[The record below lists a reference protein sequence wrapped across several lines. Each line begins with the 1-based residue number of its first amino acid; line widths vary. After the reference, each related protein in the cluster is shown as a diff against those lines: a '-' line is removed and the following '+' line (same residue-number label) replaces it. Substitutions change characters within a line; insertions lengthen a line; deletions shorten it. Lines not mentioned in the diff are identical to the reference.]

1 MENLEKIV
9 VITLFTLLI
18 LYATYVLIIKQFM
31 PILKD
36 QIKESKEEKKRKK
49 AIDHKYTKEEL
60 IKYANEKLNLVVI
73 NNDILNT
80 VNDFIADNDNLG
92 GSTIHTF
99 VDTLAHTYFRE
110 PFGIGQKH
118 ARTIAER
125 YYKFLSQGI
134 EGTIDNISSSYVP
147 AAIRIRKE
155 LDDKEY
161 MSPEG
166 WKEYAERLLK
176 LLNAIIDDINNNFDI
191 IVQTKHAVNNNL
203 LNEVDYIIEN
213 GGIK

>member
-1 MENLEKIV
+1 MVLVLVTYNLIRLYVVLGKEQIAERKHEK
-9 VITLFTLLI
+9 
-18 LYATYVLIIKQFM
+18 
-31 PILKD
+31 
-36 QIKESKEEKKRKK
+36 EKKKS
-49 AIDHKYTKEEL
+49 KEEL
-60 IKYANEKLNLVVI
+60 IKYANKKLNLVVI
-73 NNDILNT
+73 NDDILNT
-80 VNDFIADNDNLG
+80 VNDFIADNNNLG
-92 GSTIHTF
+92 GATIHTF

-147 AAIRIRKE
+147 MAIKIRKE

-166 WKEYAERLLK
+166 RKEYAERLLK
-176 LLNAIIDDINNNFDI
+176 LLNAIVDDINNNFDI
-191 IVQTKHAVNNNL
+191 IVQTKHSVNNNL

>member
-1 MENLEKIV
+1 METDKIILLLV
-9 VITLFTLLI
+9 AGMVLI
-18 LYATYVLIIKQFM
+18 LVTYNLIRLYFVLGKEQIAERKQ
-31 PILKD
+31 
-36 QIKESKEEKKRKK
+36 KKRKEK
-49 AIDHKYTKEEL
+49 AKDHKYTKEEL

-92 GSTIHTF
+92 GATIHTF
-99 VDTLAHTYFRE
+99 VDTLVHTYFRE

-166 WKEYAERLLK
+166 RKEYAERLLK
-176 LLNAIIDDINNNFDI
+176 LLNVIIDDINNNFDI

>member
-1 MENLEKIV
+1 METDKIILLLV
-9 VITLFTLLI
+9 AGMVLI
-18 LYATYVLIIKQFM
+18 LVTYNLIRLYVVLGKE
-31 PILKD
+31 
-36 QIKESKEEKKRKK
+36 QIAERKHEKEKKK
-49 AIDHKYTKEEL
+49 AKDHKYTKEEL

-73 NNDILNT
+73 NDDILNT

-166 WKEYAERLLK
+166 RKEYAERLLK

-191 IVQTKHAVNNNL
+191 IVQTKHSVNNNL

>member
-1 MENLEKIV
+1 METDKIILLLVAGMVLVLVTYNLIRLYVVLGKEQIAERKHEK
-9 VITLFTLLI
+9 
-18 LYATYVLIIKQFM
+18 
-31 PILKD
+31 
-36 QIKESKEEKKRKK
+36 EKKK
-49 AIDHKYTKEEL
+49 AKEEL
-60 IKYANEKLNLVVI
+60 IKYANKKLNLVVI
-73 NNDILNT
+73 NDDILNT
-80 VNDFIADNDNLG
+80 VNDFIADNNNLG
-92 GSTIHTF
+92 GATIHTF

-118 ARTIAER
+118 ARTIAEI

-147 AAIRIRKE
+147 MTIKIRKE

-166 WKEYAERLLK
+166 RKEYAERLLK
-176 LLNAIIDDINNNFDI
+176 LLNAIVDDINNNFDI
-191 IVQTKHAVNNNL
+191 IVQTKHSVNNNL
-203 LNEVDYIIEN
+203 LNEADYIIEN

>member
-31 PILKD
+31 PILKN
-36 QIKESKEEKKRKK
+36 QIKESKEEKKK

-73 NNDILNT
+73 NDDILNT

-166 WKEYAERLLK
+166 RKEYAERLLK

-191 IVQTKHAVNNNL
+191 IVQTKHSVNNNL

>member
-1 MENLEKIV
+1 METDKIILLLVAGMVLVLVTYNLIRLYV
-9 VITLFTLLI
+9 VLG
-18 LYATYVLIIKQFM
+18 KE
-31 PILKD
+31 
-36 QIKESKEEKKRKK
+36 QIAERKHEKKRKK
-49 AIDHKYTKEEL
+49 SKEEL
-60 IKYANEKLNLVVI
+60 IKYANKKLNLAVI
-73 NNDILNT
+73 NDDILNT
-80 VNDFIADNDNLG
+80 VNDFIADNNNLG
-92 GSTIHTF
+92 GATIHTF

-147 AAIRIRKE
+147 MAIKIRKE

-166 WKEYAERLLK
+166 RKEYAERLLK
-176 LLNAIIDDINNNFDI
+176 LLNAIVDDINNNFDI
-191 IVQTKHAVNNNL
+191 IVQTKHSVNNNL

>member
-1 MENLEKIV
+1 METDKIILLLV
-9 VITLFTLLI
+9 SGMVLI
-18 LYATYVLIIKQFM
+18 LVTYNLIRLYFVLGKEQIAERKQ
-31 PILKD
+31 
-36 QIKESKEEKKRKK
+36 EKRKEK
-49 AIDHKYTKEEL
+49 AKDHKYTKEEL

-92 GSTIHTF
+92 GATIHTF

-118 ARTIAER
+118 ACTIAER

-166 WKEYAERLLK
+166 RKEYAERLLK

>member
-1 MENLEKIV
+1 METDKIILLLV
-9 VITLFTLLI
+9 DGMVLI
-18 LYATYVLIIKQFM
+18 LVTYNLIRLYFVLGKEQIAERKQ
-31 PILKD
+31 
-36 QIKESKEEKKRKK
+36 EKRKEK
-49 AIDHKYTKEEL
+49 AKDHKYTKEEL

-80 VNDFIADNDNLG
+80 INDFIADNDNLG
-92 GSTIHTF
+92 GATIHTF

-166 WKEYAERLLK
+166 RKEYAERLLK

>member
-1 MENLEKIV
+1 METDKIILLLV
-9 VITLFTLLI
+9 AGMVLI
-18 LYATYVLIIKQFM
+18 LVTYSLIRLYVVLGKEQIAERKQE
-31 PILKD
+31 K
-36 QIKESKEEKKRKK
+36 EKKK
-49 AIDHKYTKEEL
+49 AKDHKYTKEEL
-60 IKYANEKLNLVVI
+60 IKYANEKLDLVVI
-73 NNDILNT
+73 NDDILNT
-80 VNDFIADNDNLG
+80 VNDFIEDNDNLG
-92 GSTIHTF
+92 GATIHTF

-118 ARTIAER
+118 ARIIAER

-134 EGTIDNISSSYVP
+134 EGTIDNISSSYIP

-166 WKEYAERLLK
+166 RKEYAERLLK

-191 IVQTKHAVNNNL
+191 IVQTKHSVNNNL

>member
-1 MENLEKIV
+1 METDKIILLLVAGMVLVLVTYNLIRLYVVLGKEQIAERKHEK
-9 VITLFTLLI
+9 
-18 LYATYVLIIKQFM
+18 
-31 PILKD
+31 
-36 QIKESKEEKKRKK
+36 EKKKS
-49 AIDHKYTKEEL
+49 KEEL
-60 IKYANEKLNLVVI
+60 IKYANKKLNLVVI
-73 NNDILNT
+73 NDDILNT
-80 VNDFIADNDNLG
+80 VNDFIADNNNLG
-92 GSTIHTF
+92 GATIHTF

-147 AAIRIRKE
+147 MAIKIRKE
-155 LDDKEY
+155 LDNKEY

-166 WKEYAERLLK
+166 RKEYAERLLK

-191 IVQTKHAVNNNL
+191 IVQTKHSVNNNL

>member
-1 MENLEKIV
+1 METDKIILLLVSGMVLILVTYNLIRLYFVLEKEQI
-9 VITLFTLLI
+9 
-18 LYATYVLIIKQFM
+18 AERKQ
-31 PILKD
+31 
-36 QIKESKEEKKRKK
+36 EKRKEK
-49 AIDHKYTKEEL
+49 AKDHKYTKEEL

-92 GSTIHTF
+92 GATIHTF

-110 PFGIGQKH
+110 HFGIGQKH

-166 WKEYAERLLK
+166 RKEYAERLLK

-191 IVQTKHAVNNNL
+191 IVQTKHSVNNNL

>member
-1 MENLEKIV
+1 METDKIILLLVAGMVLVLVTYNLIRLYVVLGKEQIVERKHEK
-9 VITLFTLLI
+9 
-18 LYATYVLIIKQFM
+18 
-31 PILKD
+31 
-36 QIKESKEEKKRKK
+36 EKKKS
-49 AIDHKYTKEEL
+49 KEEL
-60 IKYANEKLNLVVI
+60 IKYANKKLNLVVI
-73 NNDILNT
+73 NDDILNT
-80 VNDFIADNDNLG
+80 VNDFIADNNNLG
-92 GSTIHTF
+92 GATIHTF

-147 AAIRIRKE
+147 MAIKIRKE

-166 WKEYAERLLK
+166 RKEYAERLLK

-191 IVQTKHAVNNNL
+191 IVQTKHSVNNNL
-203 LNEVDYIIEN
+203 LSEVDYIIEN

>member
-1 MENLEKIV
+1 METDKIILLLV
-9 VITLFTLLI
+9 AGMVLI
-18 LYATYVLIIKQFM
+18 LVTYNLIRLYFVLGKEQIAKRKQE
-31 PILKD
+31 K
-36 QIKESKEEKKRKK
+36 EKKK
-49 AIDHKYTKEEL
+49 AKDHKYTKEEL
-60 IKYANEKLNLVVI
+60 IKYANKELNLVVI
-73 NNDILNT
+73 NDDILNT

-92 GSTIHTF
+92 GATIHTF

-166 WKEYAERLLK
+166 RKEYAERLLK

-191 IVQTKHAVNNNL
+191 IVQTKHSVNNNL

>member
-1 MENLEKIV
+1 METDKIILLLVAVMVLVLVTYNLIRLYVVLGKEQIAERKHEK
-9 VITLFTLLI
+9 
-18 LYATYVLIIKQFM
+18 
-31 PILKD
+31 
-36 QIKESKEEKKRKK
+36 EKKKS
-49 AIDHKYTKEEL
+49 KEEL
-60 IKYANEKLNLVVI
+60 IKYANKKLNLVVI
-73 NNDILNT
+73 NDDILNT
-80 VNDFIADNDNLG
+80 VNDFIADNNNLG
-92 GSTIHTF
+92 GATIHTF

-147 AAIRIRKE
+147 MAIKIRKE

-166 WKEYAERLLK
+166 RKEYAERLLK
-176 LLNAIIDDINNNFDI
+176 LLNAIVDDINNNFDI
-191 IVQTKHAVNNNL
+191 IVQTKHSVNNNL

>member
-1 MENLEKIV
+1 METDKIILLLVAGMVLVLVTYNLIMLYVVLGKEQIAERKHEK
-9 VITLFTLLI
+9 
-18 LYATYVLIIKQFM
+18 
-31 PILKD
+31 
-36 QIKESKEEKKRKK
+36 EKKKAKK
-49 AIDHKYTKEEL
+49 EL

-73 NNDILNT
+73 NDDILNI
-80 VNDFIADNDNLG
+80 VNDFIADNNNLG
-92 GSTIHTF
+92 GATIHTF

-147 AAIRIRKE
+147 MAIKIRKE

-166 WKEYAERLLK
+166 RKEYAEKLLK

-191 IVQTKHAVNNNL
+191 IVQTKHSVNNNL
-203 LNEVDYIIEN
+203 LSEVDYIIEN

>member
-1 MENLEKIV
+1 METDKIILLLV
-9 VITLFTLLI
+9 SGMVLI
-18 LYATYVLIIKQFM
+18 LVTYNLIRLYFVLGKEQIAERKQ
-31 PILKD
+31 
-36 QIKESKEEKKRKK
+36 EKRKEK
-49 AIDHKYTKEEL
+49 AKDHKYTKEEL

-92 GSTIHTF
+92 GATIHTF

-166 WKEYAERLLK
+166 RKEYAERLLK

-191 IVQTKHAVNNNL
+191 IVQTKHSVNNNL

>member
-1 MENLEKIV
+1 METDKIILLLVAGMVLVLVTYNLIRLYVVLGKEQIAERKHEK
-9 VITLFTLLI
+9 
-18 LYATYVLIIKQFM
+18 
-31 PILKD
+31 
-36 QIKESKEEKKRKK
+36 EKKKS
-49 AIDHKYTKEEL
+49 KEEL
-60 IKYANEKLNLVVI
+60 IKYANKKLNLVVI
-73 NNDILNT
+73 NDDILNT
-80 VNDFIADNDNLG
+80 VNDFIADNNNLG
-92 GSTIHTF
+92 GATIHTF

-147 AAIRIRKE
+147 MAIKIRKE

-166 WKEYAERLLK
+166 RKEYAERLLK
-176 LLNAIIDDINNNFDI
+176 LLNVIVDDINNNFDI
-191 IVQTKHAVNNNL
+191 IVQTKHSVNNNL
-203 LNEVDYIIEN
+203 LNEVDYIIEK

>member
-31 PILKD
+31 PILKN

-73 NNDILNT
+73 NDDILNT

-166 WKEYAERLLK
+166 RKEYAERLLK

-191 IVQTKHAVNNNL
+191 IVQTKHSVNNNL
-203 LNEVDYIIEN
+203 LNEVDCIIEN

>member
-31 PILKD
+31 TILKN

-73 NNDILNT
+73 NDDILNT

-166 WKEYAERLLK
+166 RKEYAERLLK

-191 IVQTKHAVNNNL
+191 IVQTKHSVNNNL

>member
-1 MENLEKIV
+1 MYKLFEILAYILGVMIV
-9 VITLFTLLI
+9 MFAVHGLLI
-18 LYATYVLIIKQFM
+18 KPSMLV
-31 PILKD
+31 LKD
-36 QIKESKEEKKRKK
+36 QIREAKEEKKRKK

-60 IKYANEKLNLVVI
+60 IKYAKEELNLAVI
-73 NNDILNT
+73 NDDILNT

-92 GSTIHTF
+92 SGTIKIF
-99 VDTLAHTYFRE
+99 IDTLAYTYFRE
-110 PFGIGQKH
+110 PFGIGIKN
-118 ARTIAER
+118 ANTIAER

-166 WKEYAERLLK
+166 RKEYAERLLK
-176 LLNAIIDDINNNFDI
+176 LLNAIVDDINNNFDI
-191 IVQTKHAVNNNL
+191 IVQTKHSVNNSL

>member
-1 MENLEKIV
+1 MINLGEIV
-9 VITLFTLLI
+9 IYIISGLFMLNVI
-18 LYATYVLIIKQFM
+18 YVLFVRQHINKFKKSKQE
-31 PILKD
+31 K
-36 QIKESKEEKKRKK
+36 EKKK
-49 AIDHKYTKEEL
+49 AKEHKYTKKEL

-73 NNDILNT
+73 NDDILNT
-80 VNDFIADNDNLG
+80 VNDFITDNDNLG

-166 WKEYAERLLK
+166 RKEYAERLS
-176 LLNAIIDDINNNFDI
+176 III
-191 IVQTKHAVNNNL
+191 
-203 LNEVDYIIEN
+203 Y
-213 GGIK
+213 

>member
-1 MENLEKIV
+1 MENLEKVV
-9 VITLFTLLI
+9 VITLSTLLI

-36 QIKESKEEKKRKK
+36 QIKEAKEEKKKKK
-49 AIDHKYTKEEL
+49 AKDHKYTKEEL

-73 NNDILNT
+73 NDDILNT

-166 WKEYAERLLK
+166 RKEYAERLLK

-191 IVQTKHAVNNNL
+191 IVQTKHSVNNNL

>member
-73 NNDILNT
+73 NDDILNT

-166 WKEYAERLLK
+166 RKEYAERLLK

>member
-1 MENLEKIV
+1 METDKIILLLVAGMVLVLVTYNLIRLYVVLGKEQIAERKHEK
-9 VITLFTLLI
+9 
-18 LYATYVLIIKQFM
+18 
-31 PILKD
+31 
-36 QIKESKEEKKRKK
+36 EKKKS
-49 AIDHKYTKEEL
+49 KEEL
-60 IKYANEKLNLVVI
+60 IKYANKKLNLVVI
-73 NNDILNT
+73 NDDILNT
-80 VNDFIADNDNLG
+80 VNDFIADSNNLG
-92 GSTIHTF
+92 GATIHTF

-147 AAIRIRKE
+147 MAIKIRKE

-166 WKEYAERLLK
+166 RKEYAERLLK
-176 LLNAIIDDINNNFDI
+176 LLNAIVDDINNNFDI
-191 IVQTKHAVNNNL
+191 IVQTKHSVNNNL

>member
-1 MENLEKIV
+1 METDKIILLLVAVMVLVLVTYNLIRLYVVLGKEQIAERKHEK
-9 VITLFTLLI
+9 
-18 LYATYVLIIKQFM
+18 
-31 PILKD
+31 
-36 QIKESKEEKKRKK
+36 EKKKS
-49 AIDHKYTKEEL
+49 KEEL
-60 IKYANEKLNLVVI
+60 IKYANKKLNLVVI
-73 NNDILNT
+73 NDDILNT
-80 VNDFIADNDNLG
+80 VNDFIADNNNLG
-92 GSTIHTF
+92 GATIHTF

-147 AAIRIRKE
+147 MAIKIRKE

-166 WKEYAERLLK
+166 RKEYAERLLK
-176 LLNAIIDDINNNFDI
+176 LLNAIVDDINNNFDI
-191 IVQTKHAVNNNL
+191 IVQTKHYVNNNL

>member
-18 LYATYVLIIKQFM
+18 LYATHVLIIKQFM
-31 PILKD
+31 PISKN

-73 NNDILNT
+73 NDDILNT

-166 WKEYAERLLK
+166 RKEYAERLLK

-191 IVQTKHAVNNNL
+191 IVQTKHSVNNNL

>member
-1 MENLEKIV
+1 METDKIIPLLVAGMVLVLVTYNLIRLYVVLGKEQIAERKHEK
-9 VITLFTLLI
+9 
-18 LYATYVLIIKQFM
+18 
-31 PILKD
+31 
-36 QIKESKEEKKRKK
+36 EKKKS
-49 AIDHKYTKEEL
+49 KEEL
-60 IKYANEKLNLVVI
+60 IKYANKKLNLVVI
-73 NNDILNT
+73 NDDILNT
-80 VNDFIADNDNLG
+80 VNDFIADNNNLG
-92 GSTIHTF
+92 GANIHTF

-147 AAIRIRKE
+147 MAIKIRKE

-166 WKEYAERLLK
+166 RKEYAERLLK
-176 LLNAIIDDINNNFDI
+176 LLNAIVDDINNNFDI
-191 IVQTKHAVNNNL
+191 IVQTKHSVNNNL

>member
-1 MENLEKIV
+1 METDKIILLLV
-9 VITLFTLLI
+9 SGMVLI
-18 LYATYVLIIKQFM
+18 LVTYNLIRLYFVLGKEQIAERKQ
-31 PILKD
+31 
-36 QIKESKEEKKRKK
+36 EKRKEK
-49 AIDHKYTKEEL
+49 AKDHKYTKEEL

-166 WKEYAERLLK
+166 RKEYAERLLK

>member
-1 MENLEKIV
+1 METDKIILLLVAGMVLVLVTYNLIRLYVVLGKEQIAERKHEK
-9 VITLFTLLI
+9 
-18 LYATYVLIIKQFM
+18 
-31 PILKD
+31 
-36 QIKESKEEKKRKK
+36 EKKKS
-49 AIDHKYTKEEL
+49 KEEL
-60 IKYANEKLNLVVI
+60 IKYANKKLNLVVI
-73 NNDILNT
+73 NDDILNT
-80 VNDFIADNDNLG
+80 VNDFIADNNNLG
-92 GSTIHTF
+92 GATIHTF
-99 VDTLAHTYFRE
+99 VDTLAHTFFRE

-147 AAIRIRKE
+147 MAIKIRKE

-166 WKEYAERLLK
+166 RKEYAERLLK
-176 LLNAIIDDINNNFDI
+176 LLNAIVDDINNNFDI
-191 IVQTKHAVNNNL
+191 IVQTKHFVNNNL

>member
-1 MENLEKIV
+1 METDKIILLLVAGMVLVLVTYNLIRLYVVLGKEQIAERKHEK
-9 VITLFTLLI
+9 
-18 LYATYVLIIKQFM
+18 
-31 PILKD
+31 
-36 QIKESKEEKKRKK
+36 EKKKS
-49 AIDHKYTKEEL
+49 KEEL
-60 IKYANEKLNLVVI
+60 IKYANKKLNLVVI
-73 NNDILNT
+73 NDDILNT
-80 VNDFIADNDNLG
+80 VNDFIADNNNLG
-92 GSTIHTF
+92 GATIHTF

-147 AAIRIRKE
+147 MAIKIRKE

-166 WKEYAERLLK
+166 RKEYAERLLK
-176 LLNAIIDDINNNFDI
+176 LLNSIVDDINNNFDI
-191 IVQTKHAVNNNL
+191 IVQTKHSVNNNL

>member
-1 MENLEKIV
+1 METDKIILLLV
-9 VITLFTLLI
+9 SGMVLI
-18 LYATYVLIIKQFM
+18 LVTYNLIRLYFVLGKEQIAERKQ
-31 PILKD
+31 
-36 QIKESKEEKKRKK
+36 EKRKEK
-49 AIDHKYTKEEL
+49 AKDHKYTKEEL

-166 WKEYAERLLK
+166 RKEYAERLLK
-176 LLNAIIDDINNNFDI
+176 LLNAIIDDINNNFGI
-191 IVQTKHAVNNNL
+191 IVQTKHSVNNNL

>member
-1 MENLEKIV
+1 METDKIILLLV
-9 VITLFTLLI
+9 SGMVLI
-18 LYATYVLIIKQFM
+18 LVTYNIIRLYFVLGKEQIAERKQ
-31 PILKD
+31 
-36 QIKESKEEKKRKK
+36 EKRKEK
-49 AIDHKYTKEEL
+49 AKDHKYTKEEL

-92 GSTIHTF
+92 GATIHTF

-166 WKEYAERLLK
+166 RKEYAERLLK

>member
-18 LYATYVLIIKQFM
+18 LYATHVLIIKQFM
-31 PILKD
+31 PILKN

-73 NNDILNT
+73 NDDILNT

-166 WKEYAERLLK
+166 RKEYAERLLK

-191 IVQTKHAVNNNL
+191 IVQTKHSVNNNL

>member
-1 MENLEKIV
+1 METDKIILLLVTGMALVLVTYNLIRLYVVLGKEQIAERKHEK
-9 VITLFTLLI
+9 
-18 LYATYVLIIKQFM
+18 
-31 PILKD
+31 
-36 QIKESKEEKKRKK
+36 EKKKS
-49 AIDHKYTKEEL
+49 KEEL

-73 NNDILNT
+73 NDDILNT

-92 GSTIHTF
+92 GATIHTF

-110 PFGIGQKH
+110 PFGIDQKH

-166 WKEYAERLLK
+166 RKEYAERLLK

-191 IVQTKHAVNNNL
+191 IVQTKHSVNNNL

>member
-1 MENLEKIV
+1 METDKIILLLVAGMVLVLVTYNLIRLYVVLGKEQIAERKHEK
-9 VITLFTLLI
+9 
-18 LYATYVLIIKQFM
+18 
-31 PILKD
+31 
-36 QIKESKEEKKRKK
+36 EKKKS
-49 AIDHKYTKEEL
+49 KEEL
-60 IKYANEKLNLVVI
+60 IKYANKKLNLVVI
-73 NNDILNT
+73 NDDILNT
-80 VNDFIADNDNLG
+80 VNDFIADNNNLG
-92 GSTIHTF
+92 GATIHTF

-147 AAIRIRKE
+147 MAIKIRKE

-166 WKEYAERLLK
+166 RKEYAEKLLK
-176 LLNAIIDDINNNFDI
+176 LLNAIVDDINNNFDI
-191 IVQTKHAVNNNL
+191 IVQTKHSVNNNL

>member
-1 MENLEKIV
+1 METDKIILLLVAGMVLVLVTYNLIRLYVVLGKEQIAERKHEK
-9 VITLFTLLI
+9 
-18 LYATYVLIIKQFM
+18 
-31 PILKD
+31 
-36 QIKESKEEKKRKK
+36 EKKKS
-49 AIDHKYTKEEL
+49 KEEL
-60 IKYANEKLNLVVI
+60 IKYANKKLNLVVI
-73 NNDILNT
+73 NDDILNT
-80 VNDFIADNDNLG
+80 VNDFIADNNNLG
-92 GSTIHTF
+92 GATIHTF

-147 AAIRIRKE
+147 MAIKIRKE

-166 WKEYAERLLK
+166 RKEYAERLLK
-176 LLNAIIDDINNNFDI
+176 LLNAIVDDINNNFDI
-191 IVQTKHAVNNNL
+191 IVQTKHSVNNNL
-203 LNEVDYIIEN
+203 LNEVDYIMEN

>member
-1 MENLEKIV
+1 METDKIILLLVAGMVLVLVTYNLIRLYVVLGKEQIAERKHEK
-9 VITLFTLLI
+9 
-18 LYATYVLIIKQFM
+18 
-31 PILKD
+31 
-36 QIKESKEEKKRKK
+36 EKKKS
-49 AIDHKYTKEEL
+49 KEEL
-60 IKYANEKLNLVVI
+60 IKYANKKLNLAVI
-73 NNDILNT
+73 NDDILNT
-80 VNDFIADNDNLG
+80 VNDFIADNNNLG
-92 GSTIHTF
+92 GDTIHTF

-147 AAIRIRKE
+147 MAIKIRKE

-166 WKEYAERLLK
+166 RKEYAERLLK
-176 LLNAIIDDINNNFDI
+176 LLNAIVDDINNNFDI
-191 IVQTKHAVNNNL
+191 IVQTKHSVNNNL

>member
-1 MENLEKIV
+1 METDKIILLLVAGMVLVLVTYYLIRLYVVLGKEQIAERKHEK
-9 VITLFTLLI
+9 
-18 LYATYVLIIKQFM
+18 
-31 PILKD
+31 
-36 QIKESKEEKKRKK
+36 EKKK
-49 AIDHKYTKEEL
+49 AKEEL

-73 NNDILNT
+73 NDDILNI
-80 VNDFIADNDNLG
+80 VNDFIADNNNLG
-92 GSTIHTF
+92 GATIHTF

-147 AAIRIRKE
+147 MAIKIRKE

-166 WKEYAERLLK
+166 RKEYAEKLLK

-191 IVQTKHAVNNNL
+191 IVQTKHSVNNNL
-203 LNEVDYIIEN
+203 LSEVDYIIEN

>member
-1 MENLEKIV
+1 METDKIILLLV
-9 VITLFTLLI
+9 SGMVLI
-18 LYATYVLIIKQFM
+18 LVTYNLIRLYFILGKEQIAERKQ
-31 PILKD
+31 
-36 QIKESKEEKKRKK
+36 EKRKEK
-49 AIDHKYTKEEL
+49 AKDHKYTKEEL

-92 GSTIHTF
+92 GATIHTF

-166 WKEYAERLLK
+166 RKEYAERLLK

>member
-1 MENLEKIV
+1 METDKIILLLVAGMVLVLVTYNLIRLYVVLGKEQIAERKHEK
-9 VITLFTLLI
+9 
-18 LYATYVLIIKQFM
+18 
-31 PILKD
+31 
-36 QIKESKEEKKRKK
+36 EKKKS
-49 AIDHKYTKEEL
+49 KEEL
-60 IKYANEKLNLVVI
+60 IKYANKKLNLVVI
-73 NNDILNT
+73 NDDILNT
-80 VNDFIADNDNLG
+80 VNDFIADNNNLG
-92 GSTIHTF
+92 GATIHTF

-147 AAIRIRKE
+147 MAIKIREE

-166 WKEYAERLLK
+166 RKEYAERLLK
-176 LLNAIIDDINNNFDI
+176 LLNAIVDDINNNFDI
-191 IVQTKHAVNNNL
+191 IVQTKHSVNNNL